1 MIKYRIMII
10 TLFAALLI
18 SGYMFLTIA
27 DPILT
32 IKFGFLVTL
41 TLITFFGFSA
51 LVIYKV
57 EKQKNKP

>member
-1 MIKYRIMII
+1 MII
-10 TLFAALLI
+10 ALFAVLLI
-18 SGYMFLTIA
+18 SGYIFLTTA

-32 IKFGFLVTL
+32 IKFGFLVTF
-41 TLITFFGFSA
+41 TLITFLGFLA